1 MKDKNRETEEFFTC
15 SGTDCT
21 GLIPAGLVSED
32 EREAYEE
39 LYPSLTPPVLNK
51 EGEAEQQFPLKKNWK
66 YTAEYGKI
74 TDTDR

>member
-32 EREAYEE
+32 ER
-39 LYPSLTPPVLNK
+39 
-51 EGEAEQQFPLKKNWK
+51 
-66 YTAEYGKI
+66 
-74 TDTDR
+74 

>member
-21 GLIPAGLVSED
+21 GLIPAFE
-32 EREAYEE
+32 
-39 LYPSLTPPVLNK
+39 
-51 EGEAEQQFPLKKNWK
+51 KNWK

-74 TDTDR
+74 TDKDR